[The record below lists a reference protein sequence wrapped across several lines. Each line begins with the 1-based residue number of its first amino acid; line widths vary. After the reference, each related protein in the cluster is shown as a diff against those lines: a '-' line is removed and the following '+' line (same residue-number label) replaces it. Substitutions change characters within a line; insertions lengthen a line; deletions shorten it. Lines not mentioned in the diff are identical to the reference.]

1 MTNYQECT
9 TQWQNLEEILRY
21 LKITMKN
28 RKKFNQIVMRME
40 HAKGREKKR
49 LQLDANALAGDL
61 LIDGIYYR
69 KRAHDLD
76 GIKIA
81 QNQITFAEFEALLYF
96 AEVTGEDRTKW
107 FYDFLSVYPWITSAW
122 DKRNAA

>member
-1 MTNYQECT
+1 
-9 TQWQNLEEILRY
+9 
-21 LKITMKN
+21 MKN